1 MKLAEALILR
11 ADLQTRLEQ
20 LRQRLVNNA
29 RVQEGES
36 PAEEPMELLKEA
48 DSAAAQLEALIA
60 RIHLTNAHVV
70 VDGKT
75 LTELLARREVLTTR
89 ISLLQGLLDSAS
101 STVMRGSRTEVK
113 ILPAVDVKALRK
125 QADGLSQELRKL
137 DTVIQSRNWLE
148 ELQ

>member
-60 RIHLTNAHVV
+60 RIHLTNAHVT

-125 QADGLSQELRKL
+125 QADSLSQELRKL

-148 ELQ
+148 DLQ